1 MIKNLALY
9 ILLLAGITQLALGQA
24 PADSKEQVRKGRPDI
39 PGTFVVDFG
48 LNLPFENDSD
58 FKTGVWGSRTLNL
71 YYQVDKRISNSKFSV
86 HPGVGFGL
94 ERYKLTN
101 NATLDYKAGPSSPYD
116 SIKLVP
122 GTAILGSDADVR
134 KSHIITNYADAL
146 LEFRYSTNPND
157 PARSFKVSLGF
168 KGGVLFDSFTKMK
181 YRQNGE
187 TKKIKDKQDFNLN
200 TFRYGVL
207 LRVGAGNFNAFGYYS
222 LSTLFE
228 KGKGPS
234 MNEIN
239 NFTVGLSL
247 AAF

>member
-1 MIKNLALY
+1 MFKKLVLIVL
-9 ILLLAGITQLALGQA
+9 IVGITQIAFSQA
-24 PADSKEQVRKGRPDI
+24 TADSKEQVRKGRPDI
-39 PGTFVVDFG
+39 PGTFVIDFG
-48 LNLPFENDSD
+48 LNIPFENDPNFS
-58 FKTGVWGSRTLNL
+58 TGTWGSRTLNL
-71 YYQVDKRISNSKFSV
+71 YYQVDKRISGSKFSV

-94 ERYKLTN
+94 ERYKFKNNYSLT
-101 NATLDYKAGPSSPYD
+101 YKAGPTSPYD

-122 GTAILGSDADVR
+122 GTELLGTDADVR
-134 KSHIITNYADAL
+134 KSQLISNYADIL

-157 PARSFKVSLGF
+157 PARSFKASIGF
-168 KGGVLFDSFTKMK
+168 KGGFLFDSFTKMK

-187 TKKIKDKQDFNLN
+187 TKKIKDKQDFYLN
-200 TFRYGVL
+200 TFRYGAI
-207 LRVGAGNFNAFGYYS
+207 LRIGAGNFNAFGYYS

-239 NFTVGLSL
+239 NFTVGISL